1 MGPIT
6 ATSRRHRHLH
16 TTSVRD
22 RAAALFDPPPVRP
35 PAVLNGPV
43 SRGGSA
49 GAGAGADVDVDVG
62 ADGGGES
69 RVPDAVRGGAAPPRG
84 AAARHGP
91 RSGLEPPG
99 PAGRRGTA
107 WRPALTERLPTW
119 FALRCGMEPRTALA
133 LAVVLVLAL
142 GFAAHHFW
150 TGRPRTVAVPP
161 AVSTLPPA
169 VPAPASANSRTPR
182 PEPGPQ
188 AVLVVDVAGKVR
200 RPGLRRL
207 PTGARVAD
215 ALRAAGGA
223 LPGADTSALN
233 LARRLADGEQIVVGR
248 AAAPGMAALAAPGAA
263 PATPA
268 AVSLNGATADQLDT
282 LPGVGPV
289 LARHILEYRAQ
300 HGGFTSVDQLR
311 DVTGI
316 GDRRF
321 ADLKPLV
328 TP

>member
-6 ATSRRHRHLH
+6 ATSRRHRHAH
-16 TTSVRD
+16 AASVRD
-22 RAAALFDPPPVRP
+22 RAAALFDPPPGHP
-35 PAVLNGPV
+35 PAVLNGPA

-49 GAGAGADVDVDVG
+49 GVG
-62 ADGGGES
+62 RDTDSPVSDAARGGES
-69 RVPDAVRGGAAPPRG
+69 LRG

-91 RSGLEPPG
+91 PG
-99 PAGRRGTA
+99 AAARRGAT
-107 WRPALTERLPTW
+107 WRLALTERLPTW
-119 FALRCGMEPRTALA
+119 FSLRCGMEPKTAAA
-133 LAVVLVLAL
+133 LAVVLVVAI
-142 GFAAHHFW
+142 GFAVHHFW

-161 AVSTLPPA
+161 AVATLPA
-169 VPAPASANSRTPR
+169 AGLVPASPGGPRTPR
-182 PEPGPQ
+182 PEPGPR
-188 AVLVVDVAGKVR
+188 AALVVDVAGKVR

-215 ALRAAGGA
+215 ALDAAGGA

-248 AAAPGMAALAAPGAA
+248 AAAPGLPALAAPGAA
-263 PATPA
+263 SVPPA
-268 AVSLNGATADQLDT
+268 AVSLNGATAEQLDA

-311 DVTGI
+311 DVNGI

>member
-1 MGPIT
+1 
-6 ATSRRHRHLH
+6 
-16 TTSVRD
+16 
-22 RAAALFDPPPVRP
+22 
-35 PAVLNGPV
+35 
-43 SRGGSA
+43 
-49 GAGAGADVDVDVG
+49 
-62 ADGGGES
+62 
-69 RVPDAVRGGAAPPRG
+69 
-84 AAARHGP
+84 
-91 RSGLEPPG
+91 
-99 PAGRRGTA
+99 
-107 WRPALTERLPTW
+107 
-119 FALRCGMEPRTALA
+119 MEPRTALA
-133 LAVVLVLAL
+133 LAVVLVVAI

-161 AVSTLPPA
+161 AVATLPA
-169 VPAPASANSRTPR
+169 AAAAAAPAAAGSRTPR

-188 AVLVVDVAGKVR
+188 AALVVDVAGKVR
-200 RPGLRRL
+200 HPGLRRL

-215 ALRAAGGA
+215 ALEAAGGA

-248 AAAPGMAALAAPGAA
+248 AAAPGMPVLAAPGAA
-263 PATPA
+263 PAPPA

-311 DVTGI
+311 DVNGI